1 MRFEERIIEVV
12 DSADFYFDPV
22 TKMITKEYHKEVL
35 LRKRIIH
42 FICYFSSGNKP
53 FKALSLGRSLESAK
67 NFILYFGSDSSWI
80 HYYAT
85 KPHKDYVA
93 LAVKGE
99 YSSPRYIKHVYLF
112 LEAANDR
119 RAFDHCKSFEDL
131 RNVNI

>member
-22 TKMITKEYHKEVL
+22 TKMITKEY
-35 LRKRIIH
+35 
-42 FICYFSSGNKP
+42 
-53 FKALSLGRSLESAK
+53 
-67 NFILYFGSDSSWI
+67 
-80 HYYAT
+80 
-85 KPHKDYVA
+85 HKDYVA